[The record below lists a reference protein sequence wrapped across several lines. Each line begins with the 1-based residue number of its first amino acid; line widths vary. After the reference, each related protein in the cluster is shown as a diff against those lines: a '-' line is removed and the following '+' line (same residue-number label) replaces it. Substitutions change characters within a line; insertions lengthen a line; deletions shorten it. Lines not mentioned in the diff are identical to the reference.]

1 MKISCV
7 MCVYNTKESY
17 LKQAIDSIL
26 NQTFTDFELVI
37 VDDGSTQSHVKSTIQ
52 SYKDGRISYC
62 L

>member
-37 VDDGSTQSHVKSTIQ
+37 VDDG
-52 SYKDGRISYC
+52 
-62 L
+62 